1 MIISVIIGCI
11 TLTYLL
17 LTYHKT
23 EEKFLIKLF
32 LFLAL
37 LPIPPV
43 YGIVLNT
50 IAVNSMEYINAII
63 NLLHFIFLLLSYS
76 SLFFITYLTT
86 SLLNIK
92 HKKTIDFSTL
102 LLFAMAIVLS
112 YFSSTYSVTDSNKLV
127 ISYYR
132 FSWLQFIHF
141 LPSIYLS
148 SLVFIRKKLND
159 DLFKSWIGVRLSITL
174 LISIPLILFDIYKVF
189 MDQYLFLPLIYIS
202 ISIQI
207 LFYLEKVYKIK
218 KIKINNSSLTDR
230 EKELVQLIIKGLS
243 NTDISKNLNISIST
257 VKNHVYNIYKK
268 LNIKNRYELLNKISG

>member
-1 MIISVIIGCI
+1 MIISITIGCI

-17 LTYHKT
+17 LTYLKT
-23 EEKFLIKLF
+23 EEKFIIKLF
-32 LFLAL
+32 LFLVM

-76 SLFFITYLTT
+76 SLFFIAYLTT
-86 SLLNIK
+86 SLLDIK
-92 HKKTIDFSTL
+92 VKKAIDFGTL
-102 LLFAMAIVLS
+102 LLFSIAIVLS
-112 YFSSTYSVTDSNKLV
+112 YFSSTYSMTDSNKFA
-127 ISYYR
+127 IYYYR
-132 FSWLQFIHF
+132 CSWLQFIHF

-148 SLVFIRKKLND
+148 SLVFIRKKLNT

-189 MDQYLFLPLIYIS
+189 IDLYLFLPLIYIS

-207 LFYLEKVYKIK
+207 LVYLKKVYKIK
-218 KIKINNSSLTDR
+218 KIRLNDSGLTGR

-243 NTDISKNLNISIST
+243 NTDISKKLNISIST

-268 LNIKNRYELLNKISG
+268 LNIKNRYELLNKISD